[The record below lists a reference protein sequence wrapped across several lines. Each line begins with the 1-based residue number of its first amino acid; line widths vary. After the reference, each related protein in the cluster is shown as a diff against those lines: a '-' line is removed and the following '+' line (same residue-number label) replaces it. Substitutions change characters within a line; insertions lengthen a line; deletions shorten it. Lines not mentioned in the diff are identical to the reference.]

1 METLSSNAV
10 ALASLTQ
17 NTKRRNLFFLR
28 ALLLLGLVPVIV
40 YSSAGRG
47 RAHIT
52 EGWPAL
58 SMTRLANTSATSATP
73 PGSLVIDF
81 ETVPM
86 PIVKSTSDGFTIFN
100 QYESLGVKFPEKATI
115 RESPAIAR
123 SGARV

>member
-1 METLSSNAV
+1 
-10 ALASLTQ
+10 
-17 NTKRRNLFFLR
+17 
-28 ALLLLGLVPVIV
+28 
-40 YSSAGRG
+40 
-47 RAHIT
+47 
-52 EGWPAL
+52 L

-86 PIVKSTSDGFTIFN
+86 PIVKSTSDGLTIFN

-123 SGARV
+123 SGARVLSVVGQEFPQSKMIMQFTAPQRRIKVWC